1 MPTRV
6 SILDQS
12 PIRADTTAAI
22 ALAESVQL
30 AQRADELGFHRYWL
44 AEHHGSQA
52 FAGSSPEILISRIA
66 SVTKRIRVGSGGVM
80 LMHYSPYKVAENFK
94 VLESL
99 FPGRIDVGIG
109 RAPGSD
115 GITAAALAYGSNV
128 GPDYFP
134 AKLADLKAF
143 ISDGVPLTE
152 GLRSVRATPATPNV
166 PELWVLGSSD
176 QSGMLAAHFGVPFS
190 FAHFINAP
198 ECAAA
203 IETYRARYRPS
214 PQFPQPRVNIGVF
227 ALCAE
232 TPEAAQQMGACRDLW
247 RLRFEKGEFGPYPS
261 ADEAINYPY
270 SAAELLKIEERRSK
284 QILGDPAS
292 VHARLQALADE
303 FSVEELMVLSITPT
317 FEQRVRNYELI
328 AAAFGLQSP
337 GE

>member
-1 MPTRV
+1 MSTRL

-12 PIRADTTAAI
+12 PIRADSTPAI

-30 AQRADELGFHRYWL
+30 AQRADALGFHRYWL

-52 FAGSSPEILISRIA
+52 FAGSSPEILIARIA
-66 SVTKRIRVGSGGVM
+66 SATQRIRVGSGGVM

-115 GITAAALAYGSNV
+115 GITAAALAYGSGV

-134 AKLADLKAF
+134 AKVADLKAF

-152 GLRSVRATPATPNV
+152 GLRQVRATPATLNV
-166 PELWVLGSSD
+166 PELWILGSSD

-190 FAHFINAP
+190 FAHFINARD
-198 ECAAA
+198 CGLA

-214 PQFPQPRVNIGVF
+214 PQFPEPRVNIGVF

-232 TPEAAQQMGACRDLW
+232 TTDEARDMGACRDLW
-247 RLRFEKGEFGPYPS
+247 RLKFEKGEFGPYPS
-261 ADEAINYPY
+261 IDEANRYHY
-270 SAAELLKIEERRSK
+270 SAADLMKIEERRAK
-284 QILGDPAS
+284 QILGDAAS
-292 VHARLQALADE
+292 VRVRLQDLADE
-303 FSVEELMVLSITPT
+303 FQAEELMVLSITPT
-317 FEQRVRNYELI
+317 FAQRLRNYELL
-328 AAAFGLQSP
+328 AEAFGLQSVST
-337 GE
+337 